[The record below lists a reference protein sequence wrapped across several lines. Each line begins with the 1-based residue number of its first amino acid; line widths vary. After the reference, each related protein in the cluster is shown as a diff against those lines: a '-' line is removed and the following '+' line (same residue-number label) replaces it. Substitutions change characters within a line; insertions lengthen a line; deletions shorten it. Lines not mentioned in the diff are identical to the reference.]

1 MTAPMPEL
9 SARQRQAPPINR
21 THARLGRSG
30 GGYDVAVPRTLAP
43 GMETELA
50 RFPGT
55 TNDAELMRQRIPF
68 YSFGQYRAAGDSWVN
83 WTAAG
88 PPRAEL
94 HMGTATIRPEAGASR
109 SRFPFVP
116 GSPTGGMHTMIPSG
130 PGSIAATLP
139 RYQSGNPQMRGARQD
154 RLASARYNG
163 QSYSQTT
170 RVQGSAVRGRG

>member
-1 MTAPMPEL
+1 MSFQAEL
-9 SARQRQAPPINR
+9 TARQRQAVPIDR
-21 THARLGRSG
+21 THARRGRSA

-43 GMETELA
+43 GMDSELT
-50 RFPGT
+50 RYPGSNQDQT
-55 TNDAELMRQRIPF
+55 LQRQRIAF
-68 YSFGQYRAAGDSWVN
+68 YSVGQYRPAGDSWVN

-94 HMGTATIRPEAGASR
+94 HMGTGTIRPEAGASR

-130 PGSIAATLP
+130 PASSRVVPP
-139 RYQSGNPQMRGARQD
+139 RFGQSGNPQMRGARQD
-154 RLASARYNG
+154 RLASARYTG

-170 RVQGSAVRGRG
+170 RVQGARG